1 MTTCSSLKKTETSNS
16 PVSLHIFVNFPS
28 RICITCETMLF
39 QNPHFFGKK
48 SVTRAFLMKK
58 CCNLKLFWWTE
69 CFVLVFYITYRRY
82 YLLLVTNS
90 HFFFGIRWHSC
101 GRARCI
107 TLWGIYVRGNW
118 TWPCSHCFNLDCSA
132 AFSTNIVF
140 IDNPGHKRMLA
151 SLAVPYMK
159 CLCLVQILACWC
171 PQHVSYKKT
180 VFLIG
185 GKFKC
190 R

>member
-1 MTTCSSLKKTETSNS
+1 MHCMWNNLIWKPSLFLKK
-16 PVSLHIFVNFPS
+16 
-28 RICITCETMLF
+28 
-39 QNPHFFGKK
+39 KK
-48 SVTRAFLMKK
+48 SVTRDFLMKK
-58 CCNLKLFWWTE
+58 CCNLKLLWWIE
-69 CFVLVFYITYRRY
+69 CFVSVFYITYKRY

-151 SLAVPYMK
+151 SLAVPFVK
-159 CLCLVQILACWC
+159 CSCLVQILACWC

-180 VFLIG
+180 VLLIG

>member
-1 MTTCSSLKKTETSNS
+1 MS
-16 PVSLHIFVNFPS
+16 VSLHIFVNFPS
-28 RICITCETMLF
+28 RICITCETILF
-39 QNPHFFGKK
+39 QNPHFFGEK
-48 SVTRAFLMKK
+48 SVTRDFLMKK

-107 TLWGIYVRGNW
+107 TLWGIYLRGNW

-171 PQHVSYKKT
+171 PQHVSYKKKNC
-180 VFLIG
+180 IID
-185 GKFKC
+185 
-190 R
+190 RWQI